1 MLNPMTLTIP
11 AMIVCAGLSFVPSG
25 NNVSGSGHWIS
36 GNEYIYQTREAATFL
51 GESDGVAT
59 FETSDGNVWECLVID
74 PDIQD
79 GETVTLTFENQITRE
94 EYVRAEEYGIES
106 ETLNSARIIA
116 VD

>member
-1 MLNPMTLTIP
+1 MLKMTLTIP
-11 AMIVCAGLSFVPSG
+11 ALIISAGLSFVPSG
-25 NNVSGSGHWIS
+25 NNNVSGSGHWIS
-36 GNEYIYQTREAATFL
+36 GNEYVYQTREAATFL

-79 GETVTLTFENQITRE
+79 GERVTLTFENQITRE